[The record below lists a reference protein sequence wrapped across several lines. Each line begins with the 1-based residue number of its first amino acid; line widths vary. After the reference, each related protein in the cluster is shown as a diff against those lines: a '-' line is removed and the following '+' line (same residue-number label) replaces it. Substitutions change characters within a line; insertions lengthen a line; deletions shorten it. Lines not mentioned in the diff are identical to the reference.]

1 MNADGTV
8 MAQGTRGISTGML
21 ALELDGTDAGFLYA
35 VEGGEQV
42 ATVVS
47 EEADPEGVVRKHL
60 GELAIVPI
68 QISFGSGMG
77 EPLYQWMTDWLKG
90 ERPARRGAVV
100 FLDNSFEEQS
110 RLEFEDAL
118 ITELAFP
125 ALDASS
131 KDQARFSLTLR
142 PGATHFSKASA
153 GIKRKGRIGRASK
166 ALLASEF
173 SLSIDKLQTARVTSV
188 AALVVK
194 QPITRDTA
202 LGLAVPEP
210 LEFPDLVFTL
220 PESDAGESRTWFED
234 LAIAGN
240 GGPINERSGTL
251 EFIGRSTRT
260 ALFTLTL
267 SHLGV
272 YHVHRLRTET
282 GSEAI
287 ARVRVA
293 AYCEQ
298 IEFSFASGT
307 DGVSA
312 TTPAP

>member
-1 MNADGTV
+1 
-8 MAQGTRGISTGML
+8 MAQGTRGISAGRF
-21 ALELDGTDAGFLYA
+21 ALELDGTDTGLLYT

-47 EEADPEGVVRKHL
+47 EGADPEGVVRKHL
-60 GELAIVPI
+60 GELEIVPI

-77 EPLYQWMTDWLKG
+77 EPLYRWMADWLKG

-100 FLDNSFEEQS
+100 FFDNSFEEQS

-142 PGATHFSKASA
+142 PGATHSSKASA
-153 GIKRKGRIGRASK
+153 GTKRKGLTGKASK
-166 ALLASEF
+166 AMLASQF
-173 SLSIDKLQTARVTSV
+173 SLSIDRLQAARITSV
-188 AALVVK
+188 DALVVK
-194 QPITRDTA
+194 QPVTWDSA
-202 LGLAVPEP
+202 QGVAVFGP
-210 LEFPDLVFTL
+210 LEIPDLVFTL
-220 PESDAGESRTWFED
+220 PVSDAGDSVDWFEEF
-234 LAIAGN
+234 AIKGSN
-240 GGPINERSGTL
+240 GEDIERSGTL
-251 EFIGRSTRT
+251 EFVAPTTHT

-272 YHVHRLRTET
+272 YHIHRLRAET
-282 GSEAI
+282 SSESI

-298 IEFSFASGT
+298 IAFSFA
-307 DGVSA
+307 
-312 TTPAP
+312 